1 MVGDADSGEEKHMS
15 ISFADFLDVL
25 YDAAAA
31 YTTVSVKLTDGRF
44 VCQTFSLAQR
54 AEIVAYIQKHIN
66 YDIYIKR
73 ASQYVRPE
81 RGSSGSA
88 EIAYYQRVITA
99 DIDIRSAA
107 HAKDALPASKDDALK
122 LLEESGL
129 PEPTL
134 IVHTGNGLMPMWV
147 LRTPQWINDVAPIQA
162 GVEAQLRIAAARYG
176 WTLDNTSDAARSIR
190 VIGSRTTGSSAR
202 RRSRLRL
209 LETATA
215 TTTSRDLA
223 RVRAQAAARTEARR
237 RRGDAGND

>member
-1 MVGDADSGEEKHMS
+1 MS
-15 ISFADFLDVL
+15 ISFADFLDLL
-25 YDAAAA
+25 YGDDAAA

-44 VCQTFSLAQR
+44 VCQTFNLSQR
-54 AEIVAYIQKHIN
+54 AEIAAHIQKHIN

-73 ASQYVRPE
+73 ASQFVKPD

-122 LLEESGL
+122 LLAESGL

-134 IVHTGNGLMPMWV
+134 VVHTGNGLMPMWV
-147 LRTPQWINDVAPIQA
+147 SARAAVDQRCCA
-162 GVEAQLRIAAARYG
+162 G
-176 WTLDNTSDAARSIR
+176 SD
-190 VIGSRTTGSSAR
+190 R
-202 RRSRLRL
+202 RRSATAPYRSALRLDAGQHERRGAVDSRRWFVQLEAAPAEETRHRYPQQRPLLRPRRLRP
-209 LETATA
+209 
-215 TTTSRDLA
+215 
-223 RVRAQAAARTEARR
+223 VRAQAAARAEARR